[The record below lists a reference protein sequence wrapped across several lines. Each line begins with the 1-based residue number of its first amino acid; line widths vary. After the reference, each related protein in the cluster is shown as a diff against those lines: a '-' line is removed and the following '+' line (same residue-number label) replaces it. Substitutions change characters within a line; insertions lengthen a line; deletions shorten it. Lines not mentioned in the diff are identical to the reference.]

1 MRDSRY
7 AVRPLRVQDADEL
20 GRVHVQ
26 VWREAYAQ
34 HMPAD
39 FLAGLDPV
47 KFAERWR
54 LRFEMDE
61 PDGVVVVATGLE
73 GEIDGFASAGRT
85 RDEDAPTGWE
95 LYAINVLAEHQGTGV
110 ADQLISAAIADR
122 PVTLWVL
129 RDNARAQAFYR
140 RHGFRVEGAT
150 KVHEGTGAP
159 EIRMIRNQL
168 SDPAMQGAHR
178 GRRLRRVAGDVG
190 HPVRGSS

>member
-1 MRDSRY
+1 MSDSRY
-7 AVRPLRVQDADEL
+7 AVRPLRVYDTDEL

-26 VWREAYAQ
+26 VWREAYAE

-39 FLAGLDPV
+39 FLEGLDPV
-47 KFAERWR
+47 KSAERWR

-73 GEIDGFASAGRT
+73 GEIDGFASAGPS
-85 RDEDAPTGWE
+85 RDGDPPTGWE
-95 LYAINVLAEHQGTGV
+95 LYAINVLAAHRGTGV
-110 ADQLISAAIADR
+110 ADQLINAAVADR

-140 RHGFRVEGAT
+140 RKGFRVEGAT

-168 SDPAMQGAHR
+168 SRQ
-178 GRRLRRVAGDVG
+178 L
-190 HPVRGSS
+190 